1 MPLASHEASDSR
13 IWPRTD
19 HRLWVICPLSN
30 PGRHVARLYATQG
43 DPSTNREEETGEG
56 PRRSLSREPSPRACG
71 LGNSGHP
78 RTVERVLL
86 LRSYNAKALRASVPT
101 LSLAVLLGAAALPAR
116 AQTLS
121 SYDVDALPE
130 SKPTSS
136 PPQIQC
142 NSGELRSRRQRAI
155 SRRGGHAWQ
164 LLDQGLRDLA
174 KHRASDESLTQHG
187 TAKAAACGDKVEILD
202 VVNGGHFD
210 ISAPWTKAWD
220 QVEIFILDHA
230 FDQTATHTP

>member
-1 MPLASHEASDSR
+1 MLHVFIRHRGILLPIGKKKLAKAQDVPCR
-13 IWPRTD
+13 VNLR
-19 HRLWVICPLSN
+19 
-30 PGRHVARLYATQG
+30 Q
-43 DPSTNREEETGEG
+43 
-56 PRRSLSREPSPRACG
+56 
-71 LGNSGHP
+71 
-78 RTVERVLL
+78 ERVVWATVGTSIRVLLNEFL

-101 LSLAVLLGAAALPAR
+101 LSLAVLLGTAALPAR

-210 ISAPWTKAWD
+210 ISAPGTKAWD

>member
-71 LGNSGHP
+71 LGNSGDSHP
-78 RTVERVLL
+78 RTVERVL

-101 LSLAVLLGAAALPAR
+101 LSLAVLLGTAALHGSRADLVFAR
-116 AQTLS
+116 RRCATR
-121 SYDVDALPE
+121 
-130 SKPTSS
+130 SKPTLVE
-136 PPQIQC
+136 PCPDPMQFWRAA
-142 NSGELRSRRQRAI
+142 LRTATGYFTSRRSCMAAAGQRA
-155 SRRGGHAWQ
+155 
-164 LLDQGLRDLA
+164 
-174 KHRASDESLTQHG
+174 
-187 TAKAAACGDKVEILD
+187 
-202 VVNGGHFD
+202 
-210 ISAPWTKAWD
+210 
-220 QVEIFILDHA
+220 
-230 FDQTATHTP
+230 TPPCKTPRL